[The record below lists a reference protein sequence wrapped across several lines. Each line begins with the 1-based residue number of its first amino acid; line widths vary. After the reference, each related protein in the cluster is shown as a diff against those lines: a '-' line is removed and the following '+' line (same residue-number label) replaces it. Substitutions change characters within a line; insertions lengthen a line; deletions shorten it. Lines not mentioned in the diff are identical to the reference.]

1 MTLWGHTPRVLGLIE
16 YFDEFDVKFEGGI
29 GWNHTACTTLTIGQI
44 GWDDEGAFTTDSHA
58 LNTFIPT
65 FDDHALTQEEFN
77 GSVAIKT
84 GIELFTGFFIFI
96 EPASVVNTHL
106 IFSLGDFALTN
117 VDV

>member
-29 GWNHTACTTLTIGQI
+29 GWNHTACATLTIGQI
-44 GWDDEGAFTTDSHA
+44 GWDDEGAFTTDAHA

-65 FDDHALTQEEFN
+65 FDDHALTQEEFD
-77 GSVAIKT
+77 GGVAIKT
-84 GIELFTGFFIFI
+84 GIELFAGFFIFI
-96 EPASVVNTHL
+96 KPASVVNTHL